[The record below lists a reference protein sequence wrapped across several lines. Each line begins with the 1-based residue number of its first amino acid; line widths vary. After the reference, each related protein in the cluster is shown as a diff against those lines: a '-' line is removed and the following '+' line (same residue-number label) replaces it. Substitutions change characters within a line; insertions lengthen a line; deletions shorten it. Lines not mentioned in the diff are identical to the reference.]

1 MSPPHAHKTIDA
13 TGEANFTQWFFL
25 YEVFYCTSIIFIKL
39 SIAFM
44 LNRIA
49 GNKRVFIYFNYA
61 IMVLCASVNLA
72 AALYII
78 FQCNP
83 VEYVPL

>member
-1 MSPPHAHKTIDA
+1 
-13 TGEANFTQWFFL
+13 
-25 YEVFYCTSIIFIKL
+25 
-39 SIAFM
+39 M

-49 GNKRVFIYFNYA
+49 GNRKIFIYINYG
-61 IMVLCASVNLA
+61 IMALCASVNLA

-83 VEYVPL
+83 VE

>member
-1 MSPPHAHKTIDA
+1 M
-13 TGEANFTQWFFL
+13 
-25 YEVFYCTSIIFIKL
+25 YEVFYCTSIIFVKL

-49 GNKRVFIYFNYA
+49 GNKKIFIYINYG
-61 IMVLCASVNLA
+61 IMALCASVNLA

-78 FQCNP
+78 FQCDP
-83 VEYVPL
+83 VEAAWKADLMAEG